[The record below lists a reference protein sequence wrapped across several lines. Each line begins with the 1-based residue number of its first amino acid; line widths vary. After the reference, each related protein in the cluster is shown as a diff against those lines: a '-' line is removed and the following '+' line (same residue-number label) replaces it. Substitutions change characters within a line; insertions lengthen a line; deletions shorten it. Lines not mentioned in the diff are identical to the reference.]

1 MTEEYRFLPSQGET
15 QTATPTDLKEATQID
30 IGGILDVGLQD
41 LDVDL
46 RVPDED
52 LQGQDD
58 PILTQTEVPAE
69 KIKRGFLSLASK
81 RQ

>member
-1 MTEEYRFLPSQGET
+1 M
-15 QTATPTDLKEATQID
+15 
-30 IGGILDVGLQD
+30 GLQD

-81 RQ
+81 RR